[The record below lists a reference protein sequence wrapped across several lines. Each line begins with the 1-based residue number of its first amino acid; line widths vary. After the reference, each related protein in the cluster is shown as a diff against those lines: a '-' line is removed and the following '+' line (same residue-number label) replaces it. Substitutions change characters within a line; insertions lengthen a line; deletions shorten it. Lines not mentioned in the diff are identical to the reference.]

1 MTRTIA
7 VAGTA
12 TMFTERSV
20 EADGFDVRY
29 YQAGVGEPLI
39 VLDGA
44 GGIRLTPALGLLARD
59 FRVVAVEL
67 PGWGAEPNHRS
78 QSLDDL
84 AETVAAVADAIGH
97 QRYHLLGTS
106 LGGAVALHLALLYP
120 ERVISLVLEAPAQ
133 FRAGARPIAGIP
145 AAELVRAF
153 RCHPERPPAWPAPD
167 PQVQAR
173 SWPVVDRVLV
183 AAPPDDEKVA
193 EQMRQCPVR
202 TLVLFGTKDGIIPP
216 ENGRTYRH
224 LLPNCSLQYVYD
236 AAHAIQEDRAE
247 AFADITGDFLRRGM
261 HYLIPDEDAMIN
273 P

>member
-1 MTRTIA
+1 MSRTIA

-39 VLDGA
+39 VLHGA

-67 PGWGAEPNHRS
+67 PGWGAEPNNRS
-78 QSLDDL
+78 QTLGDL

-97 QRYHLLGTS
+97 QRYHVLGTS

-133 FRAGARPIAGIP
+133 FRAGAQPVSEIP
-145 AAELVRAF
+145 TAQLVRAF
-153 RCHPERPPAWPAPD
+153 RRHPERPPAWQAPD

-183 AAPPDDEKVA
+183 RTPPHDEKVA
-193 EQMRQCPVR
+193 EQMKRCHVR
-202 TLVLFGTKDGIIPP
+202 TLVLFGTKDGVIPP
-216 ENGRTYRH
+216 ENGRTYRR
-224 LLPNCSLQYVYD
+224 LMQNCSLQYVYD

-261 HYLIPDEDAMIN
+261 HYLIPDEDTMIN

>member
-1 MTRTIA
+1 MTHTIA

-12 TMFTERSV
+12 TMFAERSV

-39 VLDGA
+39 VVHGA

-59 FRVVAVEL
+59 FRVIAVEL
-67 PGWGAEPNHRS
+67 PGWGAEPNDRS
-78 QSLDDL
+78 QTLGDL
-84 AETVAAVADAIGH
+84 AETVAAAADAIGAD
-97 QRYHLLGTS
+97 RYHVLGTS
-106 LGGAVALHLALLYP
+106 LGGAVALHLALRYP
-120 ERVISLVLEAPAQ
+120 ERVVSLILEAPAQ
-133 FRAGARPIAGIP
+133 FRAGARPVAEFP

-153 RCHPERPPAWPAPD
+153 RRHPERPPAWQQPD
-167 PQVQAR
+167 PRAR
-173 SWPVVDRVLV
+173 SWPVVERVL
-183 AAPPDDEKVA
+183 ARTPPYDDTIA

-202 TLVLFGTKDGIIPP
+202 TLVLFGTKDGVIPP
-216 ENGRTYRH
+216 ENGRTYRR
-224 LLPNCSLQYVYD
+224 LMPNCSLQYVFD

-261 HYLIPDEDAMIN
+261 HYLIPDEDMMIN